1 MGNAGLQVS
10 WSAEPFTARR
20 RSIYHCQHTLSD
32 PGEYLTKAQARL
44 GASRRTRAVLISA
57 MALGPVGR
65 AYTLDWAA
73 RLRRRVKT
81 FDVIAFTAKH

>member
-20 RSIYHCQHTLSD
+20 RSL
-32 PGEYLTKAQARL
+32 
-44 GASRRTRAVLISA
+44 RRTRAVLISA

-65 AYTLDWAA
+65 AYTPDWAA
-73 RLRRRVKT
+73 RLRRRVKI
-81 FDVIAFTAKH
+81 FDGIVFTVMPDLRHSNANSGHRTC

>member
-1 MGNAGLQVS
+1 M
-10 WSAEPFTARR
+10 
-20 RSIYHCQHTLSD
+20 
-32 PGEYLTKAQARL
+32 TKAQARL
-44 GASRRTRAVLISA
+44 GALRRTRAVLISA